1 MIKIHL
7 TLKIHCT
14 HTKVHKHTWIN
25 TDETLIITHHWY
37 IDVSVNTGKEEAAG
51 GESCYLAVELY
62 GETDTNVYDECNSN
76 VVSAELSMNRI
87 S

>member
-1 MIKIHL
+1 MSQSIQEKRKQQVENH
-7 TLKIHCT
+7 
-14 HTKVHKHTWIN
+14 
-25 TDETLIITHHWY
+25 
-37 IDVSVNTGKEEAAG
+37 
-51 GESCYLAVELY
+51 AVELY

>member
-1 MIKIHL
+1 MKL
-7 TLKIHCT
+7 ELL
-14 HTKVHKHTWIN
+14 
-25 TDETLIITHHWY
+25 LITG

-76 VVSAELSMNRI
+76 VVSACI
-87 S
+87 